1 LQALQREDPQ
11 YTQAIEHQQG
21 DGVRHPALLLLL
33 SVDTGE
39 AEERR
44 LYPTAQGEAPCHDG
58 LDGVGQ
64 RPGQQLPDGQMAI
77 KCIQAGAFT
86 RSPPAAVAQ
95 RSGKRAGLP
104 R

>member
-1 LQALQREDPQ
+1 LQALQREDRQ
-11 YTQAIEHQQG
+11 YTQAIEHQQA
-21 DGVRHPALLLLL
+21 DGVGHPALLLLR
-33 SVDTGE
+33 VDTGE

-44 LYPTAQGEAPCHDG
+44 LDPTAQGETSRHFG
-58 LDGVGQ
+58 LDSVGQ
-64 RPGQQLPDGQMAI
+64 RPGQQQPDGQMAI

-86 RSPPAAVAQ
+86 RSSPAAVAQ